1 MRTIRWVKFAVAP
14 AALLLV
20 GASMQAQAT
29 RTWVSGVGDDV
40 NPCSRTAPCKTWA
53 GAISKTA
60 SGGIIDALDPGGYGT
75 LTITKPITVEGTGTL
90 ASGLG
95 SGVNG
100 FIVNITAGV
109 NRNVVLRNISSD
121 GSGTVLGTN
130 GVRFIAGD
138 SLTVENC
145 TFEQYSG
152 HGIDFA
158 PNSLARL
165 IVIHST
171 ITQAGSFGI
180 NILPAVGGTAR
191 VSIHDSTISRNANG
205 IRVQDSSNVSI
216 FNSKVTNNTT
226 DGVFAN
232 SVSATG
238 LVIVVEGSE
247 ITHNSGI
254 GLRTAGGNSVM
265 RVANSLISGNG
276 TGASSVGGELC
287 TFQNNRLTANT
298 AAGAFTG
305 TCVPSNL

>member
-1 MRTIRWVKFAVAP
+1 MKSVRAAAAVLFAI
-14 AALLLV
+14 LGLS
-20 GASMQAQAT
+20 ASSFVHAQAT
-29 RTWVSGVGDDV
+29 RTWVSGVGDDA
-40 NPCSRTAPCKTWA
+40 NPCSRTAPCKTFA

-60 SGGIIDALDPGGYGT
+60 AGGEIDALDPGGYGT

-100 FIVNITAGV
+100 FIVNITTGT

-121 GSGTVLGTN
+121 GSGTTLGTN

-145 TFEQYSG
+145 SFEQYSG

-165 IVIHST
+165 IVINST

-180 NILPAVGGTAR
+180 NVLPVVGGTAR
-191 VSIHDSTISRNANG
+191 VSIHNSTISRNANG

-216 FNSKVTNNTT
+216 VNSNVTNNTT

-232 SVSATG
+232 SVLAAG
-238 LVIVVEGSE
+238 LVVVVEGSE

-254 GLRTAGGNSVM
+254 GLRAVRRNCAADRDQRGEPHQRLSPRVKDGG
-265 RVANSLISGNG
+265 RSLGRRIR
-276 TGASSVGGELC
+276 TASSICHHPLVVEG
-287 TFQNNRLTANT
+287 Q
-298 AAGAFTG
+298 AA
-305 TCVPSNL
+305 